1 MRAGFPLGPL
11 PFRRHQIVLPNG
23 LRVVTVELPH
33 LHTVSVV
40 MYAKV
45 GSRYEGD
52 PATAAA
58 GRVTRDNGLSH
69 FLEHML
75 FRGTERLPDAY
86 RLNCAIESIGG
97 TLYAETGRDYSL
109 YQISLHPDAL
119 EPGIALF
126 GEIFCTPTFS
136 ELDVERRIVLEEL
149 LEDVDEEGRLVNID
163 DLARQ
168 AVWPDHPLGWRI
180 TGPVENVE
188 RFTRRDVRRH
198 FGRYYG
204 ARNMVLCVSG
214 AVRAS
219 EVERAVKRAMRA
231 LPSGE
236 PIEMTSPPESQRRAQ
251 FQFVESGVAGPQ
263 TSAQLLF
270 RALPEH
276 SPLYPSLMMLSRIVD
291 DGMSTRLHRRLCD
304 ELGLAYYVS
313 ASLEPFVD
321 TGLFEMDAQAHHA
334 NVPALVRESLR
345 IAAELRERLPTRAE
359 LDKARR
365 RHRWDLERS
374 FDDADAMAG
383 WWGGTELFY
392 RPLTYEEK
400 LERVAKVT
408 PASVREA
415 ARAVFRPE
423 RLTVTCVGGL
433 SRKLAAEVARVVDRF
448 S

>member
-1 MRAGFPLGPL
+1 MRARPVP
-11 PFRRHQIVLPNG
+11 PFRRQELLLPNG

-33 LHTVSVV
+33 LHTASIV

-52 PATAAA
+52 LETAAA

-86 RLNCAIESIGG
+86 QLNRAIESIGG

-136 ELDVERRIVLEEL
+136 ELEVERRIVLEEL
-149 LEDVDEEGRLVNID
+149 LEDVDEDGRWINID
-163 DLARQ
+163 DLAREQ
-168 AVWPDHPLGWRI
+168 VWPDHPLGWRI
-180 TGPVENVE
+180 TGPPGNVAKFN
-188 RFTRRDVRRH
+188 RKDVRRH
-198 FGRYYG
+198 YEKFYG

-214 AVRAS
+214 AVRSAQ
-219 EVERAVKRAMRA
+219 VERSIARAMKR
-231 LPSGE
+231 LPSGQSLAVT
-236 PIEMTSPPESQRRAQ
+236 PPPETQKKAR
-251 FQFVESGVAGPQ
+251 FTFVRHEGPQ

-276 SPLYPSLMMLSRIVD
+276 DPLYPSLMMLSRIVD

-313 ASLEPFVD
+313 GSIEPFVD
-321 TGLFEMDAQAHHA
+321 TGLFELDGQAHHA
-334 NVPALVRESLR
+334 NVPALVKESLR
-345 IAAELRERLPTRAE
+345 IVAELREKAPLKQE

-365 RHRWDLERS
+365 RYRWDLERT

-392 RPLTYEEK
+392 PPLSFEEK
-400 LERVAKVT
+400 LERVARVT

-415 ARAVFRPE
+415 ARAVFRAD
-423 RLTVTCVGGL
+423 RLSVTCVGGM
-433 SRKLAAEVARVVDRF
+433 SRKLAAEVGRVVDRF
-448 S
+448 A

>member
-1 MRAGFPLGPL
+1 MRERSRAGL
-11 PFRRHQIVLPNG
+11 PFRRHQLALPNG

-33 LHTVSVV
+33 LHTASVV

-52 PATAAA
+52 LETAAA
-58 GRVTRDNGLSH
+58 GKVTRDNGLSH

-86 RLNCAIESIGG
+86 QLNRAIESIGG

-136 ELDVERRIVLEEL
+136 ELEVERRIVLEEL
-149 LEDVDEEGRLVNID
+149 LEDVDEHGRLVNID
-163 DLARQ
+163 DLSRQ
-168 AVWPDHPLGWRI
+168 AVWPDHPLGWLI
-180 TGPVENVE
+180 TGPPGNVE

-198 FGRYYG
+198 FGHFYG

-214 AVRAS
+214 AVRTS
-219 EVERAVKRAMRA
+219 EVERAVKRAMRK
-231 LPSGE
+231 LPSGRSL
-236 PIEMTSPPESQRRAQ
+236 TVTPPAESQKRAQ
-251 FQFVESGVAGPQ
+251 LQIVPHDGPQ

-276 SPLYPSLMMLSRIVD
+276 SPLYPSLMMLSRIID

-313 ASLEPFVD
+313 GSIEPFVD
-321 TGLFEMDAQAHHA
+321 TGLFELDGQAHHS

-345 IAAELRERLPTRAE
+345 IVAELRDKPPTREE

-365 RHRWDLERS
+365 RYRWDLERS

-392 RPLTYEEK
+392 RPLTFEEK
-400 LERVAKVT
+400 LERVARVT
-408 PASVREA
+408 PSSVRDA
-415 ARAVFRPE
+415 AQAVFRPE

-433 SRKLAAEVARVVDRF
+433 SRRLAAEVGRVVDKF
-448 S
+448 A